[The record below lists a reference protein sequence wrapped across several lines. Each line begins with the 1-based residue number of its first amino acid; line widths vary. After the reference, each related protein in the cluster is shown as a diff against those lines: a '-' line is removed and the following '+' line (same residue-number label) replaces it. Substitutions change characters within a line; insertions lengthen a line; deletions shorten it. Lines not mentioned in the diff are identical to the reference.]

1 MKTLFRRSSQ
11 LSAYSCQPKTSSVT
25 PSSLCQRS
33 IASGICCRQTLLL
46 PIPTE
51 RCNASFVS
59 RGVSGCACNRESR
72 SVPISRLSCSQEPF
86 SALSRSR
93 DSFAIADAARDNA
106 RSALRGGG
114 GERNRTDDLLLAKQ
128 ALSQL
133 SYTPANSGSARVC
146 RAVGDS
152 GCSCNRESPHRA

>member
-1 MKTLFRRSSQ
+1 MKTLFWKAVSRQ
-11 LSAYSCQPKTSSVT
+11 LSALSFP
-25 PSSLCQRS
+25 
-33 IASGICCRQTLLL
+33 LL
-46 PIPTE
+46 PLHSVKDQLPAAIA
-51 RCNASFVS
+51 ASKLAS
-59 RGVSGCACNRESR
+59 
-72 SVPISRLSCSQEPF
+72 PDPLLEPF

-106 RSALRGGG
+106 PSALRGGG

-152 GCSCNRESPHRA
+152 GCVSNRESPHPRGRASINRNAAGAFACTVRLPR